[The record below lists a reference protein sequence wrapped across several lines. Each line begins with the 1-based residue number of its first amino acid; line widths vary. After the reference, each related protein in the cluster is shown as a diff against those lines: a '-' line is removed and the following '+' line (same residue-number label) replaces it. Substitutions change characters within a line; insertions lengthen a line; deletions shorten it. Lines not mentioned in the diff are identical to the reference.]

1 MALQLAALALQTGHK
16 AWSAIKENDLA
27 QAAYYDQRRQARI
40 QTRDRNTELLK
51 SHAQTIERV
60 RGANQSAA
68 NQYFALVDQG
78 IDQLD
83 YNAEFLRDLWQNEQL
98 SLQEI
103 ENQLAFR
110 DQSDEITLAKKSGLA
125 AARGVTGVTAGRL
138 ERQPAVQLG
147 LNRAQRARSLTGQID
162 AMDLRMER
170 GMDQNRHQAE
180 SIGKRGSILPTLG
193 KVPEMQA
200 LYKTPYIQKPSSSK
214 MWHSLIETGIG
225 AAETLGSMYF
235 SGKANLPKSGGGTDH
250 KAGLAGSA
258 DDYLQT
264 VMDEKYDW

>member
-1 MALQLAALALQTGHK
+1 MSIGIAK
-16 AWSAIKENDLA
+16 AVLGFGYDAYKSIRQNDLN
-27 QAAYYDQRRQARI
+27 QAAYYDRRRQARI

-51 SHAQTIERV
+51 SHASTVQRV
-60 RGANQSAA
+60 AEGNRTAA
-68 NQYFALVDQG
+68 NQYFALVTQG

-98 SLQEI
+98 GLREI

-170 GMDQNRHQAE
+170 AMDQNRHQAE

-200 LYKTPYIQKPSSSK
+200 LYNTPYIQKPSTTD
-214 MWHSLIETGIG
+214 MWTNLI
-225 AAETLGSMYF
+225 
-235 SGKANLPKSGGGTDH
+235 GGGMDF
-250 KAGLAGSA
+250 GLSA
-258 DDYLQT
+258 YEAMKPKKT
-264 VMDEKYDW
+264 V